1 MLTQNLTVSNGSK
14 TITLNKDGATFKNC
28 DITINKGSSILT
40 LNATEGIKL
49 MNGDSQQFFINDS
62 GDAEFKG
69 LITGGSLNINNKCII
84 SSEGKLTAIDGDFG
98 GKITATTG
106 TIAGFSF
113 TNDVTSGSFSAGT
126 GSKFIRISPISTLN
140 TDGTYN
146 TSFGSIDLGLTPDG
160 KESLIHLRSDG
171 YARFGSSN
179 YLGSVKLNYFNYA
192 LYSSNFAI
200 EAETGFVRTNYI
212 YSFQDEDLWL
222 TGTRG
227 VLLGAD
233 GGDAQIYGY
242 NIQLNTIDT
251 SGRFIF
257 NDFDVLTAGNYSS
270 FINTSKI
277 APSLTPAG
285 NINFNGTENAAA
297 VNWVQANYYTQSYIN
312 SNFATFYNLSS
323 LDSSIRSWVSA
334 NFAPKA

>member
-1 MLTQNLTVSNGSK
+1 MP

-160 KESLIHLRSDG
+160 KESLIQLRSDG

-257 NDFDVLTAGNYSS
+257 NDFDVLTAGNYSTY
-270 FINTSKI
+270 ITS
-277 APSLTPAG
+277 
-285 NINFNGTENAAA
+285 
-297 VNWVQANYYTQSYIN
+297 YYTKQYIDT
-312 SNFATFYNLSS
+312 NFAPRIHYHNYASIGDLQD
-323 LDSSIRSWVSA
+323 LDNSIRSWVYA